1 MNRTLTVA
9 LAFCCLLVTGCASTP
24 AGRTDPRDPFER
36 VNRAVFKF
44 NDAID
49 RTVARPVARA
59 YRKVTPDPVETGVS
73 NFMDN
78 ITYPIVIVNDLLQ
91 GKFGAAA
98 RDTGRFLLNTTLGV
112 GGVFDPATAV
122 GLEENNE
129 DFGQTLGVWGVPP
142 GPYLMLPFLGP
153 STVRDGIGQIADE
166 YSDPRNYIERD
177 AIRYS
182 ILALRV
188 VDTRARL
195 LDADAALDRAF
206 DRYAFVRNAY
216 LQRREYLVRDG
227 DVPEESIEDELLE
240 ELEEESGE
248 EPEPQQ

>member
-9 LAFCCLLVTGCASTP
+9 LALCCLLVTGCASTP

-36 VNRAVFKF
+36 VNRAVFRF
-44 NDAID
+44 NDAVD

-59 YRKVTPDPVETGVS
+59 YRRVTPDPVETGVS

-91 GKFGAAA
+91 GKFAAAA

-112 GGVFDPATAV
+112 AGVFDPATAV
-122 GLEENNE
+122 GLEENDE

-153 STVRDGIGQIADE
+153 STVRDGIGRIADE

-177 AIRYS
+177 AVRYS

-227 DVPEESIEDELLE
+227 DVPEESIEDELLK
-240 ELEEESGE
+240 ELEEES
-248 EPEPQQ
+248 EPEPQE

>member
-9 LAFCCLLVTGCASTP
+9 LALCCLLVTGCASTP
-24 AGRTDPRDPFER
+24 SGRTDPRDPFER
-36 VNRAVFKF
+36 VNRAVFRF
-44 NDAID
+44 NDAVD

-59 YRKVTPDPVETGVS
+59 YRRVTPDPVETGVS

-91 GKFGAAA
+91 GKFAAAA

-112 GGVFDPATAV
+112 AGVFDPATAV
-122 GLEENNE
+122 GLEENDE

-142 GPYLMLPFLGP
+142 GPYLMLPLLGP
-153 STVRDGIGQIADE
+153 STVRDGIGRIADE

-177 AIRYS
+177 AVRYS

-227 DVPEESIEDELLE
+227 DVPEESIEDELLK
-240 ELEEESGE
+240 ELEEES
-248 EPEPQQ
+248 EPEPQE